1 MNSRHQQILQADE
14 EGHKAILDSIHAE
27 IAAEQNSLADKES
40 EVKAAQDSFEEIATG
55 LNAMLKS
62 IEVDFEIGNMG
73 DMLDSLGVIE
83 DKINELIAAKAVLL
97 AG

>member
-14 EGHKAILDSIHAE
+14 EGHNAILDGIHAE
-27 IAAEQNSLADKES
+27 IEAEQNSLADKER

-62 IEVDFEIGNMG
+62 IEVDFEIGKRIIG
-73 DMLDSLGVIE
+73 ERVFW
-83 DKINELIAAKAVLL
+83 KLL
-97 AG
+97 CQA